1 MGGVVRREAD
11 LSAYLLT
18 IKIDE
23 LLNYYVPYGIK
34 SRK

>member
-1 MGGVVRREAD
+1 MGSVVRREAD
-11 LSAYLLT
+11 LSVYLLA
-18 IKIDE
+18 IILDE